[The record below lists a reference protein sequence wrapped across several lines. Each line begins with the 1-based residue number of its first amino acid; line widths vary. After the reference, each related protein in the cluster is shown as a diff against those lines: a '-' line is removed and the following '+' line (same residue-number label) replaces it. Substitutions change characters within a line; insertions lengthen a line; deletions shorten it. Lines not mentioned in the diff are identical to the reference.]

1 MLKGVTDLEFK
12 EPSSREENLA
22 ANAVKYGAWLFGLII
37 VLYFIARHV
46 FPFIQT
52 LF

>member
-1 MLKGVTDLEFK
+1 MSEFK
-12 EPSSREENLA
+12 NDSRENDLA
-22 ANAVKYGAWLFGLII
+22 ASAIKYGAWLFALII
-37 VLYFIARHV
+37 ILYFIARHV

>member
-1 MLKGVTDLEFK
+1 MESKNDHTK
-12 EPSSREENLA
+12 ENEVASSA
-22 ANAVKYGAWLFGLII
+22 IKYGAWLLGLII

-46 FPFIQT
+46 FPFISN

>member
-1 MLKGVTDLEFK
+1 MEFRDP
-12 EPSSREENLA
+12 PSKEENLVGSA
-22 ANAVKYGAWLFGLII
+22 IKYGAWLFGLII
-37 VLYFIARHV
+37 VLFFIARHV

>member
-1 MLKGVTDLEFK
+1 MEFK
-12 EPSSREENLA
+12 EPPSKEETLLG
-22 ANAVKYGAWLFGLII
+22 NAIKYGAWLFGLII